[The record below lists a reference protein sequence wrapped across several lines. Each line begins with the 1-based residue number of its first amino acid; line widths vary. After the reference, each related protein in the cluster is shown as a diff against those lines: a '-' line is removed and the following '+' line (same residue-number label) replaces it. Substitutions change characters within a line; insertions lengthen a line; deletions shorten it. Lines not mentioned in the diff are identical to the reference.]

1 MRMFYYLKVFFF
13 SFEFAFLVLCL
24 IVYMVSHGFF
34 SQYFPLSSLND
45 EAIQWVMLFPIGITV
60 WTLKEGVGVL
70 FPSEKKEKVLHEWP
84 DYWKL
89 KIHFDVGISN
99 SIFFTIPCIIVWLLD
114 ALSTLVG
121 AWIFAGFAGALSIN
135 AFSFYAAR
143 ISLRSALIRLDDD
156 NNYDNH
162 VK

>member
-1 MRMFYYLKVFFF
+1 MRMLYYLKVFFF
-13 SFEFAFLVLCL
+13 SFEFAFLLLCL
-24 IVYMVSHGFF
+24 IVYMLSDDFF
-34 SQYFPLSSLND
+34 SQYFPLRSMND
-45 EAIQWVMLFPIGITV
+45 EAIRWVMFFPIGITV

-70 FPSEKKEKVLHEWP
+70 FPSEKNEKILHEWP

-89 KIHFDVGISN
+89 KVHFDVGISN
-99 SIFFTIPCIIVWLLD
+99 SIFFTIPCIVVWLLD
-114 ALSTLVG
+114 TLNTLAG
-121 AWIFAGFAGALSIN
+121 AWIFTGFAGALSIN
-135 AFSFYAAR
+135 AFSFYAAK